1 MTVLYIS
8 PPGLW
13 LKPFKFTKSKSTE
26 YLFLVLSEFGNINQQ
41 IYPLNNAD
49 YENNHKSSHNY
60 WFWNWLDQYV
70 TSCHTFLKVSLL
82 ENVIRSKFTYYF
94 AICGF
99 FILPKYHTWFSFHML
114 PFKGHIS
121 ARKCYYTKIYILF
134 CDLQILYFVK
144 TFFYI
149 FYIFLQTENLWRHN
163 VHYHILKGTL

>member
-1 MTVLYIS
+1 MI
-8 PPGLW
+8 
-13 LKPFKFTKSKSTE
+13 LKLIRS
-26 YLFLVLSEFGNINQQ
+26 I
-41 IYPLNNAD
+41 
-49 YENNHKSSHNY
+49 
-60 WFWNWLDQYV
+60 
-70 TSCHTFLKVSLL
+70 CHFMWYFLKVSLL

-163 VHYHILKGTL
+163 VHYHILKGTLWLHHCLGNDLADEIWAAGRRHDEKAFPHNFRNF

>member
-1 MTVLYIS
+1 MI
-8 PPGLW
+8 
-13 LKPFKFTKSKSTE
+13 LKLIRS
-26 YLFLVLSEFGNINQQ
+26 I
-41 IYPLNNAD
+41 
-49 YENNHKSSHNY
+49 
-60 WFWNWLDQYV
+60 
-70 TSCHTFLKVSLL
+70 CHFMWYFLKVSLL

-99 FILPKYHTWFSFHML
+99 FILPQYHTWFSFHML

-149 FYIFLQTENLWRHN
+149 FYIFLQTENLWCHN
-163 VHYHILKGTL
+163 VHYHILKGTLWLHHCLGNDLADEIWAAGRRHDEKAFPHNFRNF